1 MIFTLEA
8 LNAKYGDSLLLHY
21 GKTNATRKLM
31 VIDGGPPG
39 VYKQTLRPRLME
51 LKADLDDSEPLPIRL
66 LMVSHIDE
74 DHVAGVQALTGELVK
89 DQDDDDPLPFDIATL
104 WHNSFEDIIKGE
116 SKSTQASFAA
126 ALEIRKEDKK
136 LPDSVVTQPE
146 TIGAMNGAS
155 VAQGREVRNNA
166 DKLGLNI
173 NEGFNGEMILVTKK
187 GKKKINFD
195 GLSFTVLG
203 PNQTNLDNLQVEWA
217 KELEKLKKKKKPK
230 SQVVE
235 YLDKT
240 ATNLSS
246 IIVLAEFGGKSMLLT
261 GDARGDFVVEGL
273 TNAGILKENQSFH
286 VDLFKIPHHGSDRN
300 AEKSLFQRVTAECY
314 VISADGKYGNPDN
327 KTLQMLSDA
336 RGQDPYTIYLTNT
349 LPRLVKFFKEEK
361 QKGKKYK
368 VVFRDENKPSL
379 QINLGDAL

>member
-21 GKTNATRKLM
+21 GKTNATRKIM

-89 DQDDDDPLPFDIATL
+89 DQDDNDPLPFDIATL
-104 WHNSFEDIIKGE
+104 WHNSFEDIVKGE
-116 SKSTQASFAA
+116 TKSTQASFAS
-126 ALEIRKEDKK
+126 ALEIRKEDKE
-136 LPDSVVTQPE
+136 LPDSVLSKPDT
-146 TIGAMNGAS
+146 GALNGAS
-155 VAQGREVRNNA
+155 VAQGREVRKNA

-217 KELEKLKKKKKPK
+217 KELEKLKKKKKSK
-230 SQVVE
+230 AQVVE
-235 YLDKT
+235 YLDET

-273 TNAGILKENQSFH
+273 SNAGILKENQSFH

-300 AEKSLFQRVTAECY
+300 AEESLFRKVTADHY

-327 KTLQMLSDA
+327 DTLEMLSNA
-336 RGQDPYTIYLTNT
+336 RGQEIYTIYLTNT
-349 LPRLVKFFKEEK
+349 LPRLEKFFKDEK

-368 VVFRDENKPSL
+368 VVFRDENKPSI